1 MQKYFRRGICD
12 RSDGWRVTKVD
23 AVYNLIP
30 YIMRT
35 RMDSQNLFEENIPL
49 DPIESF
55 IREHREDMP
64 DLSVMQV
71 IMAATV
77 RLLSQRPYLNR
88 FVIWNKIYA
97 RNHIKISLMIKRKQ
111 SNEETT
117 IIPEFEPDA
126 TLYDVMDKI
135 SSEVNKNIAEGVKN
149 GTDNTTGAFGRLP
162 PFLVRFAVWMLFKLD
177 ALGLLPKALTNVSP
191 FHTSVFITNVGSL
204 GIGPIYH
211 HLYEF
216 GTCSMFIAMGS
227 KHKVRTLSGESDRGD
242 HRFIG
247 LKFVTDERICDG
259 QYYAYSMRVFRRLLA
274 NPAQLLVPP
283 EHVVVDDGVGK
294 RRIDLPCDSKGK
306 EKKENADD

>member
-1 MQKYFRRGICD
+1 MQKYYKRGISD
-12 RSDGWRVTKVD
+12 RADGWRVTKVD

-30 YIMRT
+30 YLMRT

-71 IMAATV
+71 IMAAAI
-77 RLLSQRPYLNR
+77 RMISQRPYLNR

-111 SNEETT
+111 SGEETN
-117 IIPEFEPDA
+117 IIPEFAPDA
-126 TLYDVMDKI
+126 TIYDVMNTI
-135 SSEVNKNIAEGVKN
+135 SSEINQNITEGVKN
-149 GTDNTTGAFGRLP
+149 GTDNTTNWFGKIP
-162 PFLVRFAVWMLFKLD
+162 PFLVRTIVWILFRLD
-177 ALGLLPKALTNVSP
+177 AVGLLPKALTNVSP
-191 FHTSVFITNVGSL
+191 FHTSLFITNVGSL

-216 GTCSMFIAMGS
+216 GTCSMFIAMGN
-227 KHKVRTLSGESDRGD
+227 KYKVRSLGESGD
-242 HRFIG
+242 HAEHRYIG

-259 QYYAYSMRVFRRLLA
+259 QYYAYSMRVFRRILA
-274 NPAQLLVPP
+274 NPAQLLTPP
-283 EHVVVDDGVGK
+283 ENVVVDDGVDK
-294 RRIDLPCDSKGK
+294 KRIDLPK
-306 EKKENADD
+306 EDKKKKEEA